1 VEQPHDKGSVLY
13 KYQTQCCKNN
23 IESSTAPKVL
33 PLFHI
38 PFWNKKSLS
47 IPFDLI
53 GICLFFPYQL
63 SRVKIVMLPEQRL
76 LNQNTSNSAKKS
88 SALDTNQLA
97 SLQQSVADY
106 SSLQLAWASGYL
118 AAKSEQGQHAQI
130 APVAAAIAAKT
141 LTILYASQTGN
152 AKGVASQLEKSAK
165 AAGIFVVLKNI
176 TDYKAKSLKSE
187 SHLLIVASTNGEGE
201 PPDDAIEFHEFL
213 LGKKAPTLPN
223 LNYSVVAL
231 GDSSYEFFCQTGKDI
246 DERLKT
252 LGAKQIY
259 PRLDCDVDYDS
270 ECESWTLSIIE
281 SLKEELTQADAALTP
296 VSYIGD
302 FPTAIVTSQYSKQN
316 PLAAEFSLSQKI
328 TGRESAKDVRHIEID
343 LGESGLS
350 YQVGDALGVWFK
362 NDEALVVKL
371 LTELNFSGDEK
382 ITLKVS
388 GDIQVLSLKEALLNQ
403 LEITQTAS
411 SFVEFWAQHSQNSKL
426 LAIASDKN
434 SAREFANDHQI
445 IDLVKLARADVD
457 TQSFVN
463 ALRKITPR
471 LYSIASSQS
480 EVENEVHLTVGVVSF
495 DANGDTRTG
504 GASGFLANRL
514 TEGQKV
520 RVFVEHNDN
529 FRLPQSDDTP
539 VIMIGPG
546 TGVAPF
552 RAFMQEREA
561 RDASG
566 DNWMF
571 FGDQTFTQDFLYQV
585 EWQNYLKS
593 GLLTRMDVAFSRDQA
608 EKIYVQDRLKEQA
621 SEVFSWLERGA
632 HLYICGDANHMAKDV
647 HQTLLEIIQE
657 YGKLS
662 TAQAEDY
669 LKSLRSNK
677 RYQKD
682 VY

>member
-1 VEQPHDKGSVLY
+1 
-13 KYQTQCCKNN
+13 
-23 IESSTAPKVL
+23 
-33 PLFHI
+33 
-38 PFWNKKSLS
+38 
-47 IPFDLI
+47 
-53 GICLFFPYQL
+53 
-63 SRVKIVMLPEQRL
+63 MLPEQRL
-76 LNQNTSNSAKKS
+76 LNQNTSNSANNS

-97 SLQQSVADY
+97 SLQQSIADY

-118 AAKSEQGQHAQI
+118 AAKSEQGQNAQLV
-130 APVAAAIAAKT
+130 PVATAVAAKT

-165 AAGIFVVLKNI
+165 AAGITVVLKNI
-176 TDYKAKSLKSE
+176 ADYKAKSLKNE

-201 PPDDAIEFHEFL
+201 APDDAIEFHEFL
-213 LGKKAPTLPN
+213 LGKKAPKLPN
-223 LNYSVVAL
+223 LSYSVLAL
-231 GDSSYEFFCQTGKDI
+231 GDSSYEFFCQTGKDF
-246 DERLKT
+246 DERLQA
-252 LGAKQIY
+252 LGAKQVA

-270 ECESWTLSIIE
+270 ECESWTLSIVE
-281 SLKEELTQADAALTP
+281 SLKDELTQIDAALTP

-302 FPTAIVTSQYSKQN
+302 LPTAGATSQYSKQN
-316 PLAAEFSLSQKI
+316 PFAAEFSLSQKI
-328 TGRESAKDVRHIEID
+328 TGRDSAKDVRHIEID
-343 LGESGLS
+343 LAESGLT
-350 YQVGDALGVWFK
+350 YQVGDALGVWFE
-362 NDEALVVKL
+362 NDETLVAKL

-388 GDIQVLSLKEALLNQ
+388 GEVQELSLQEALVSQ
-403 LEITQTAS
+403 LEITQTAPA
-411 SFVEFWAQHSQNSKL
+411 FIEFWAQHSQNSQL
-426 LAIASDKN
+426 LALASDKN
-434 SAREFANDHQI
+434 LAREFAGEHQV
-445 IDLVKLARADVD
+445 IDVVNLAKADVD
-457 TQSFVN
+457 AQSFVN

-471 LYSIASSQS
+471 LYSIASAQS
-480 EVENEVHLTVGVVSF
+480 EVEEEVHLTVGVVSY

-504 GASGFLANRL
+504 GASGFLCQRL
-514 TEGQKV
+514 EEGQKV

-552 RAFMQEREA
+552 RAFMQERES
-561 RDASG
+561 RDATG

-621 SEVFSWLERGA
+621 SEVFAWLERGA
-632 HLYICGDANHMAKDV
+632 HLYICGDANRMAKDV
-647 HQTLLEIIQE
+647 HQTLVEIIQE
-657 YGKLS
+657 HGKLS
-662 TAQAEDY
+662 AEQAEDY